1 MNRVLIGRSLR
12 ESWPLLVGCCALLA
26 TLMCLRVWFVSRIKI
41 EHFISMLADGLS
53 LFKNLLPVSID
64 DWISPLGRTVFTYEE
79 PAVVLLLALWT
90 VARGSE
96 CIAGRVESG
105 TMEMLMAQPV
115 RRITLVTSHSVVSLM
130 GVCVLG
136 LASLVGLSCGLAV
149 SKFDARPDLASI
161 LPATINYLG
170 YGVFLLGAATLI
182 STLARTRS
190 QAVVLMIV
198 FYIVELALN
207 IIARLTSELAWLESF
222 TILSAYGPTLLAVG
236 IHRDAETHWPLFWQ
250 YNAWLIGLGSAAW
263 AAAAAIF
270 CHRDV
275 PAPL

>member
-12 ESWPLLVGCCALLA
+12 DSWLLLAGCCALLS

-41 EHFISMLADGLS
+41 EHFLSMLADGLS

-90 VARGSE
+90 VTRGSE
-96 CIAGRVESG
+96 CIAGRLESG

-115 RRITLVTSHSVVSLM
+115 RRLTLITSHSLVSIL
-130 GVCVLG
+130 GVGVLG
-136 LASLVGLSCGLAV
+136 LASLIGLTCGLAV
-149 SKFDARPDLASI
+149 SKFDAPPAIDSI

-170 YGVFLLGAATLI
+170 YGAFLLGAATFI
-182 STLARTRS
+182 SALARTRS
-190 QAVVLMIV
+190 QAVVLMIA
-198 FYIVELALN
+198 FYIVEVAINLV
-207 IIARLTSELAWLESF
+207 ARLAPEFGWLERF
-222 TILSAYGPTLLAVG
+222 TILSAYEPTLLAVG
-236 IHRDAETHWPLFWQ
+236 LHRDAASHWPLFWQ
-250 YNAWLIGLGSAAW
+250 YNALLIGLGAAAW
-263 AAAAAIF
+263 ATAAALF